1 MKKLLALTLLTIAA
15 ACFGQATV
23 NLGSVTLSA
32 YQVTAMTWF
41 WQNYTNATAA
51 FNADTNNT
59 PVSVL
64 TKTQW
69 FVFECTNLVHAAVGR
84 KTAVYQQQMQ
94 QALVTVWNTN
104 PTKKAQIEAILNS
117 P

>member
-1 MKKLLALTLLTIAA
+1 MKKLLTLTLLTIAT

-32 YQVTAMTWF
+32 DQVTAMTWF
-41 WQNYTNATAA
+41 WQNYTNATAG

-59 PVSVL
+59 PVPVL

-69 FVFECTNLVHAAVGR
+69 FVSECTNLVHASVGR

>member
-1 MKKLLALTLLTIAA
+1 MKKLLSLALLTIAT

-32 YQVTAMTWF
+32 DQVTAMTWF
-41 WQNYTNATAA
+41 WQNYTNATAG

-59 PVSVL
+59 PVPVL

-69 FVFECTNLVHAAVGR
+69 FVSECTNLVHSAVGR
-84 KTAVYQQQMQ
+84 KTAVYQQSQKEL
-94 QALVTVWNTN
+94 LVGIWNTN
-104 PTKKAQIEAILNS
+104 PVKKAQIEAILNA